1 MLQNWKEFTVDKV
14 CQMKHYDT
22 EGIICIGKWPY
33 KVVIFGEIK
42 VNYKL
47 GSFKWN
53 KNPDICYIIFENAT
67 IDSAAIMCFKKRSEI

>member
-1 MLQNWKEFTVDKV
+1 MLQNWKEFTVDQV
-14 CQMKHYDT
+14 CQMKHFDS

-33 KVVIFGEIK
+33 NVVPSGEIK

-53 KNPDICYIIFENAT
+53 
-67 IDSAAIMCFKKRSEI
+67 